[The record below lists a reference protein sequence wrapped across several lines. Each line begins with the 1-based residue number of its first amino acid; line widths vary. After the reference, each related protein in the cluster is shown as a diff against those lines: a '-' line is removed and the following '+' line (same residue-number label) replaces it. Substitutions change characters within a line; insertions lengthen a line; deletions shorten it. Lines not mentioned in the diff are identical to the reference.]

1 MILQARNRNKLGECI
16 MSNKNKN
23 KRVEMGLIGVATCI
37 VVAGLWAVLAT
48 PKSALAK
55 KPSNPE
61 PVVLWDT
68 GFVRVGEL
76 GKEIVGFAPEA
87 ADCDYRTLFCDGSV
101 VVTLSDGTVLDQKPF
116 LKKFT
121 DDTSGEQYLAFRIGI
136 KDGHQVKDRCST
148 PTPSEGIGDPG
159 DTVIPF
165 PTVVWYDPDP
175 LAEPADIPSLQVLGG
190 DVYYPSLNM
199 QPGAHVKLHLHV
211 SGVPL
216 IRVAGS
222 NVGETIGTISI
233 GDIEF
238 TVPE

>member
-1 MILQARNRNKLGECI
+1 
-16 MSNKNKN
+16 MSTKKRN
-23 KRVEMGLIGVATCI
+23 KRVQICLMIAAASI
-37 VVAGLWAVLAT
+37 VLAGFWAVLVMPET
-48 PKSALAK
+48 ALAK

-61 PVVLWDT
+61 PVVLWDA
-68 GFVRVGEL
+68 GFSQVIKDDGEVL
-76 GKEIVGFAPEA
+76 FGSEIEGSATEA
-87 ADCDYRTLFCDGSV
+87 ASCDYRTLFCDGSV

-116 LKKFT
+116 LRRFT
-121 DDTSGEQYLAFRIGI
+121 NDATGEQYLAFRIGI

-148 PTPSEGIGDPG
+148 PTPSEGIGQAG

-165 PTVVWYDPDP
+165 PTVVLYDSDP
-175 LAEPADIPSLQVLGG
+175 LAEPTDIPSLQVLEG
-190 DVYYPSLNM
+190 DVYYPNLNM

-216 IRVAGS
+216 IRMAGS
-222 NVGETIGTISI
+222 NVGEIIGTISI